1 MLNEDELLGIDKNS
15 GFATRVLILS
25 IPSGSIFL
33 LLAIFNVLDVA
44 LALYSYISVIF
55 FNVIFLMPIST
66 ELQQI
71 KKYIAKLSTGV
82 TEDEL
87 LNNLTEKE
95 TQNLITAINSMHKF
109 WTDKT
114 ENLENRTLSDA
125 AVLDTLPDPLFM
137 ISKEGSIIG
146 ANLAARN
153 LFKEEINNLDFITL
167 ISDEKLKIALS
178 NVLNGISRKEDLNLN
193 LLNIKNKP
201 KVYVQ
206 ISTLPWFTKG
216 EIVAVVSFY
225 DLSKALQLE
234 QMQRDFVSNASHELR
249 TPLSIISGFIETML
263 TSAKNDEKAKE
274 KFLHI
279 VQEQTNYMTSLIEN
293 LLSLSKIDLTLNNPP
308 TEKISLNNI
317 IKEISAAHNIKLK
330 NNNLN
335 IITKFARI
343 PQVIGDQSQLTQ
355 VFQNLIDNAIKYAIP
370 NTDIKITTSK
380 VSQIPPHRYYD
391 VKETE
396 AIKISFANYSTPIA
410 KEDLERLTERFYRL
424 QSHKNQNIKGTG
436 LGLAIVSQIIKRHL
450 GNMTIS
456 SKDNLTEFSVYIPIK
471 Q

>member
-1 MLNEDELLGIDKNS
+1 
-15 GFATRVLILS
+15 
-25 IPSGSIFL
+25 
-33 LLAIFNVLDVA
+33 
-44 LALYSYISVIF
+44 
-55 FNVIFLMPIST
+55 
-66 ELQQI
+66 
-71 KKYIAKLSTGV
+71 
-82 TEDEL
+82 
-87 LNNLTEKE
+87 
-95 TQNLITAINSMHKF
+95 
-109 WTDKT
+109 
-114 ENLENRTLSDA
+114 
-125 AVLDTLPDPLFM
+125 
-137 ISKEGSIIG
+137 
-146 ANLAARN
+146 
-153 LFKEEINNLDFITL
+153 
-167 ISDEKLKIALS
+167 
-178 NVLNGISRKEDLNLN
+178 
-193 LLNIKNKP
+193 
-201 KVYVQ
+201 
-206 ISTLPWFTKG
+206 
-216 EIVAVVSFY
+216 
-225 DLSKALQLE
+225 
-234 QMQRDFVSNASHELR
+234 
-249 TPLSIISGFIETML
+249 ML

-396 AIKISFANYSTPIA
+396 AIKISFTNYSTPIA